1 MSEYQYYEFQA
12 LDRTLTEREREA
24 LRSVSSRAT
33 ITATHFTNHYEW
45 GDFKGDPAVWMEKYF
60 DAFLYVANWG
70 THELSLR
77 LPRGLLDLKTAK
89 RYCFRREASVR
100 SAGDFVIL
108 EFLAQEEGG
117 DDEWDDGS
125 GWLSSLVPLR
135 DDLANGDHR
144 ALYLGWLLSVQS
156 RDLKKSATEPPV
168 PAGLKELTEPLE
180 ALADFLRIDDDLLAV
195 AAERSPSLEAS
206 PAIQGIEEWI
216 VSLSEA
222 VKTDWLVRLAGGK
235 EPHLRVELLRRFREA
250 HPVKPQV
257 NVEAPRTV
265 GELLAA
271 ADRIAEER
279 RRKAAERA
287 AAERARREREEREAR
302 ERYLNNLARRE
313 VQVWGEIDA
322 LIATKQPGR
331 YDEAVRLLCDL
342 RELVLRQGR
351 ADEMEARL
359 RRLCEEHARK
369 PSFLDRL
376 KRAGLT

>member
-1 MSEYQYYEFQA
+1 MSEYQYYEFQV
-12 LDRTLTEREREA
+12 LDRPLTEREREE
-24 LRSVSSRAT
+24 LRAVSSRAT
-33 ITATHFTNHYEW
+33 ITATRFTNHYEW
-45 GDFKGDPAVWMEKYF
+45 GDFKGDPAVWMERYF

-89 RYCFRREASVR
+89 RYCFSREASAR
-100 SAGDFVIL
+100 KAGDFVIL
-108 EFLAQEEGG
+108 EFLSQEEGG
-117 DDEWDDGS
+117 EDWDDGS
-125 GWLSSLVPLR
+125 DWLSSLIPLR

-156 RDLKKSATEPPV
+156 RDLKESATEPPV

-180 ALADFLRIDDDLLAV
+180 ALADFLRIDGDLLAV
-195 AAERSPSLEAS
+195 AAERSPALEAA

-216 VSLSEA
+216 ASLSEA
-222 VKTDWLVRLAGGK
+222 AKTGWLVRLAGGK

-250 HPVKPQV
+250 HPAKSQV
-257 NVEAPRTV
+257 NAESPRTV

-279 RRKAAERA
+279 RRKAAEQA

-302 ERYLNNLARRE
+302 ERYLNNLAKRE
-313 VQVWGEIDA
+313 PQTWNEIDA
-322 LIATKQPGR
+322 LIATKQPVR
-331 YDEAVRLLCDL
+331 YDQAVKLLCDL
-342 RELVLRQGR
+342 REIAVGR
-351 ADEMEARL
+351 GRGDEMDARL

-369 PSFLDRL
+369 PSFLERL
-376 KRAGLT
+376 RGAGLA